1 MSLSVYISYM
11 YNCCQVLPIE
21 NSMKNPD
28 HFLGCPGVL
37 NISMSVVVCLYA
49 FVGFC
54 GYLKYGDATD
64 GSVTLNLPVD
74 ELWAIYLLTH
84 QNHSTIR
91 YLWDSW
97 AVYYFREI

>member
-1 MSLSVYISYM
+1 MN
-11 YNCCQVLPIE
+11 NCCQVLPIE

-74 ELWAIYLLTH
+74 ELSVLCHIFTYI
-84 QNHSTIR
+84 S
-91 YLWDSW
+91 
-97 AVYYFREI
+97 

>member
-1 MSLSVYISYM
+1 
-11 YNCCQVLPIE
+11 
-21 NSMKNPD
+21 MKNPD

-74 ELWAIYLLTH
+74 EL
-84 QNHSTIR
+84 
-91 YLWDSW
+91 
-97 AVYYFREI
+97 